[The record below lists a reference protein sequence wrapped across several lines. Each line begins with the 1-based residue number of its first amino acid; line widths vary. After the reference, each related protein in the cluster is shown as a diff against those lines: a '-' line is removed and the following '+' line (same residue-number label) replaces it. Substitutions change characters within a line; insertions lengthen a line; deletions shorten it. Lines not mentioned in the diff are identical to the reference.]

1 MSNNVEILLRGWGLT
16 DSPEEF
22 SDGIHSWRC
31 EHPARYGRCNCFQ
44 EAVDELSELIRKER
58 EEAWD
63 VGHMQG
69 ISDRDSAT
77 RDGNYWEV
85 PVTDNPYRKE
95 QP

>member
-1 MSNNVEILLRGWGLT
+1 MSDLTTEGVMLGLCGPDYAGGLYNYDLET
-16 DSPEEF
+16 KFKE
-22 SDGIHSWRC
+22 W
-31 EHPARYGRCNCFQ
+31 
-44 EAVDELSELIRKER
+44 LSELIRKER

-69 ISDRDSAT
+69 ISDRDAAT